1 MPLQGLLND
10 SKLDLLRRVE
20 RKELSLAEM
29 MMAAKNIKRK
39 QAIIKA
45 FLNYVGED
53 SLKRLQKRF
62 PLHATEEKLAQFKD
76 VKLQRGS
83 APLVC
88 LYALILKG

>member
-1 MPLQGLLND
+1 MLLQGLLND

-53 SLKRLQKRF
+53 SLERLQKRF